1 MTATTLARPA
11 SAPTVTGP
19 RQAFVA
25 LLLRDVRVLRKNVV
39 QFLIRTIMQPL
50 MFTFVFAYVFPKI
63 GQGFGGGGGEI
74 GGGAAGAAAR
84 GPNFATIL
92 VPGLIAVAIIFQG
105 IQAVALPLVQ
115 EFSYTKEIEDR
126 VLAPMSVGLV
136 GFGKVVAGAIQA
148 MLAALVVFP
157 IVMFVHAKGE
167 APSVHIANPLLFLLV
182 LVLASFLGASFGLLI
197 GTSFAPQQV
206 PLIFSIIV
214 LPLTLLGCIYYPW
227 ARLTPIAWLK
237 WGVLVNPLVYMSEGM
252 RAALTPSQQHM
263 NIPVVLLAMVGAT
276 GVLLAQSLRKFR
288 QRVVV

>member
-1 MTATTLARPA
+1 MTTATATLGRPA
-11 SAPTVTGP
+11 SAPVTTGP

-25 LLLRDVRVLRKNVV
+25 LLLRDVRVLRKNMV
-39 QFLIRTIMQPL
+39 QFLIRTVMQPL

-63 GQGFGGGGGEI
+63 GQGFGGG
-74 GGGAAGAAAR
+74 AGPAR

-115 EFSYTKEIEDR
+115 EFSFTKEIEDR

-148 MLAALVVFP
+148 MLAAFVVFP
-157 IVMFVHAKGE
+157 IVVLVHAKGE
-167 APSVHIANPLLFLLV
+167 APSVHIANPLLFLVV

-227 ARLTPIAWLK
+227 ATLTPIAWLK

-252 RAALTPSQQHM
+252 RAALTPSQPHM
-263 NIPVVLLAMVGAT
+263 NVAVVLLAMVGAT

>member
-1 MTATTLARPA
+1 MTAITVARPA
-11 SAPTVTGP
+11 TAPAHAGS

-25 LLLRDVRVLRKNVV
+25 LMLRDVRVLRKNIV
-39 QFLIRTIMQPL
+39 QFLVRTIMQPL

-63 GQGFGGGGGEI
+63 GQGI
-74 GGGAAGAAAR
+74 GGSGRAGGTGAT
-84 GPNFATIL
+84 FATIL
-92 VPGLIAVAIIFQG
+92 VPGLVAVAIIFQG

-126 VLAPMSVGLV
+126 VLAPMSVSLV
-136 GFGKVVAGAIQA
+136 GFGKVVNGAIQA

-157 IVMFVHAKGE
+157 IVMYVHAAGQGPTVKG
-167 APSVHIANPLLFLLV
+167 ANWALFAIV
-182 LVLASFLGASFGLLI
+182 LVLAAFLGASFGLLI

-227 ARLTPIAWLK
+227 GTLTPIPWLK
-237 WGVLVNPLVYMSEGM
+237 YGVLVNPLVYMSEGM
-252 RAALTPSQQHM
+252 RAALTPQYPHM
-263 NIPVVLLAMVGAT
+263 RLWVDLLAMVGVTA
-276 GVLLAQSLRKFR
+276 VLLAQALRKFR

>member
-11 SAPTVTGP
+11 SAPTATGP

-63 GQGFGGGGGEI
+63 GQGFGGGGEA
-74 GGGAAGAAAR
+74 GGGAAQAAG
-84 GPNFATIL
+84 GPNFATVL

-157 IVMFVHAKGE
+157 IVVFVHAKGE

-237 WGVLVNPLVYMSEGM
+237 WGVLINPLVYMSEGM
-252 RAALTPSQQHM
+252 RAALTPSLPHM